1 MTDIELIEETIEM
14 LSSKLN
20 TNSRKQIQ
28 SGIGFLFSTPESW
41 KIRSIPGLS
50 SRSFKTFRDFVFGET
65 PWGLGWTYKVAEAF
79 ILPEKPEI
87 WKEIE
92 ANVQPVNPNGGD
104 KISSIIYNTGNTNEK
119 QGTSREYSISVLK
132 RDAPEIAQR
141 VIDREISAAEGMRLA
156 GKKEPTIT
164 CKATVNGFYNAI
176 KRKLTQDQITEL
188 KQML

>member
-1 MTDIELIEETIEM
+1 MKEIEFIENIIKKLTQK
-14 LSSKLN
+14 LSQ
-20 TNSRKQIQ
+20 NSRNEIQ
-28 SGIGFLFSTPESW
+28 HGLSLLFKNPEYW
-41 KIRSIPGLS
+41 EVRRIPGLS
-50 SRSFKTFRDFVFGET
+50 SRSYSNFREFVFGET

-92 ANVQPVNPNGGD
+92 ANVQAVNDHGINQHNED
-104 KISSIIYNTGNTNEK
+104 LTCKVHNKEYGNNR
-119 QGTSREYSISVLK
+119 QYSISVLK

-141 VIDREISAAEGMRLA
+141 VIDREISAAQGMRLA
-156 GKKEPTIT
+156 GKKEATIT